1 MDANTAIFLWG
12 LLATI
17 GGLFSFAGLVFSSY
31 GFSVALRRWILRDSL
46 EKYVARRDILM
57 LGSFMTSSFILVLV
71 SIGLVWLSRNYPQD
85 LHPVL
90 EVLAIPVFLCYL
102 GFALAVAIDSTAGPL
117 WVVFR
122 FWALLDLQARRH
134 VMNPSPSGKPEVAE
148 WCELDPKVIIQH
160 KDGKHVSAHVFYYG
174 LTTPD
179 ELVKIPA
186 PVGEINENGDLS
198 IELPHFPFPWAFKY
212 TVLWEHK
219 AFANGMYGSSV
230 NPLAENTDFFCE
242 ITLPDEN
249 YRLYE
254 SPSQE

>member
-1 MDANTAIFLWG
+1 VSANTAIFVWS
-12 LLATI
+12 LLAII
-17 GGLFSFAGLVFSSY
+17 GGLFSLVGLAFSTY
-31 GFSVALRRWILRDSL
+31 GFSVAFRRWILRDSL
-46 EKYVARRDILM
+46 ERYVARRDIVM
-57 LGSFMTSSFILVLV
+57 LGSFMISSFILVLV
-71 SIGLVWLSRNYPQD
+71 SIGLVWLSHLYPQD
-85 LHPVL
+85 LYPIL

-102 GFALAVAIDSTAGPL
+102 GFALAVAIDSTAGPI

-122 FWALLDLQARRH
+122 FWALLDFQARRQG
-134 VMNPSPSGKPEVAE
+134 MNPSDKPTVAE

-160 KDGKHVSAHVFYYG
+160 KEGKHVSAHVFYYG
-174 LTTPD
+174 LTTPE
-179 ELVKIPA
+179 ELAKIPA
-186 PVGEINENGDLS
+186 PVGDINDNGDLA

-254 SPSQE
+254 SPKE